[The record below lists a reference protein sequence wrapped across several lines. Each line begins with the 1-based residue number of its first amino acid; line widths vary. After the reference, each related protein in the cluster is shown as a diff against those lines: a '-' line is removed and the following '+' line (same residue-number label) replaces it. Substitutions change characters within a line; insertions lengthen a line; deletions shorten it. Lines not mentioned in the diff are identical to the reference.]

1 MIQMNRNYISE
12 KGEKSENSQLLT
24 TIFMS
29 PPHFTFLRRFG
40 SSLVLWLIIALAVIL
55 KAPVLYLILICGAG
69 LIAQGEFF
77 RMLQN
82 NGIRPFSGTALI
94 VSAIFLSGSFFY
106 YQSHGV
112 STQLDFDAAMIL
124 FFIIAIFARQM
135 CSPIKEGESLRTVAL
150 TLFGILYIPWMLHYV
165 SKIIFLTP
173 PTVEGVSTGQFY
185 ALFGIVV
192 TKFSDMG
199 AYVFGSL
206 FGRHRFMSHIS
217 PKKTWEG
224 FLGAL
229 ASAVLGGSVLYLLL
243 RPQLSL
249 FQWKDVICLGI
260 LLGGAAVAGD
270 LAESI
275 IKRSAQAKDSS
286 QIIPGI
292 GGILD
297 LIDSLLFTLPILFF
311 YLRGVVHFL

>member
-1 MIQMNRNYISE
+1 
-12 KGEKSENSQLLT
+12 
-24 TIFMS
+24 MS
-29 PPHFTFLRRFG
+29 HSHFTFLRRFG
-40 SSLVLWLIIALAVIL
+40 SSLVLWLIVSLAVIL

-69 LIAQGEFF
+69 LIAQWEFF
-77 RMLQN
+77 RMLRT
-82 NGIRPFSGTALI
+82 NGIKTFSGTAMIVAAVFLI
-94 VSAIFLSGSFFY
+94 VSFFY
-106 YQSHGV
+106 YQTHGI
-112 STQLDFDAAMIL
+112 STHPDFDAAMIL
-124 FFIIAIFARQM
+124 FFIIAVFARQI
-135 CSPIKEGESLRTVAL
+135 CSPIKEGESLRTVAF

-165 SKIIFLTP
+165 SKIIFLIP
-173 PTVEGVSTGQFY
+173 PAANGASTGQFY
-185 ALFGIVV
+185 ALFAIVV

-229 ASAVLGGSVLYLLL
+229 VSAVLAGSVFYVFL
-243 RPQLSL
+243 RTQLSL
-249 FQWKDVICLGI
+249 FHWGDVICLGI
-260 LLGGAAVAGD
+260 LLGGVAVVGD

-275 IKRSAQAKDSS
+275 IKRSTQAKDSS
-286 QIIPGI
+286 HIIPGI

-311 YLRGVVHFL
+311 YLRGIMYFL

>member
-1 MIQMNRNYISE
+1 
-12 KGEKSENSQLLT
+12 
-24 TIFMS
+24 MS

-40 SSLVLWLIIALAVIL
+40 SSLVLWLIVSLAVIL
-55 KAPVLYLILICGAG
+55 KAPVLYLLLICGAG
-69 LIAQGEFF
+69 LTAQWEFF
-77 RMLQN
+77 RMLRA
-82 NGIRPFSGTALI
+82 NGIKTFSGTAMIVAAVFLI
-94 VSAIFLSGSFFY
+94 VSFFY
-106 YQSHGV
+106 YQIYGI
-112 STQLDFDAAMIL
+112 STQLDLDAAMML

-135 CSPIKEGESLRTVAL
+135 CSPIKEGESLRTVAF

-173 PTVEGVSTGQFY
+173 PAANGASTGQFY
-185 ALFGIVV
+185 ALFAIVV

-229 ASAVLGGSVLYLLL
+229 ASAVLAGSVFYMLL
-243 RPQLSL
+243 RTQLSL
-249 FQWKDVICLGI
+249 FHWGDVIRLGI
-260 LLGGAAVAGD
+260 LLGGAAVVGD

-275 IKRSAQAKDSS
+275 IKRSMQAKDSS
-286 QIIPGI
+286 HMIPGI

-311 YLRGVVHFL
+311 YLRGIMHVL